1 MCQSH
6 KDEGVWTR
14 AHITVCALHV
24 RIQGSNVRKC
34 VFSLYEEL
42 RVTQCSRIPPEGTQW
57 SVRPARRNKKQ
68 KHKAFIHS
76 PRSLYL
82 SLARLRSSVSFYLR
96 LITISLSLSLRTHRQ
111 ISHSC
116 FVGVNER
123 TPRISERTRKG
134 EQYSEDRTWMNSRSH
149 LHAYPAC
156 STASLCVQVFLF
168 IFLYWST
175 IYTGFNT
182 SETVGRLRAADT
194 LYLRMTNE
202 PKQARNR
209 LLNKTQTHL
218 RSPSN
223 FAKAH
228 KLALCTQCK
237 SHLCLCRITWDIHLT
252 VIHIFIYMHRRDDS
266 AVGHHIFAH

>member
-34 VFSLYEEL
+34 AFSLYEEL

-96 LITISLSLSLRTHRQ
+96 LITLFPSPSSSVHIDKSVIGWNVVVQ
-111 ISHSC
+111 CFSHSF
-116 FVGVNER
+116 FVGSMKER
-123 TPRISERTRKG
+123 HGFQKEREKENNTVKTEHGSTLDLICMHTQHALQPPFVFKCFCSYSCTDLLFALVLIPLKQSGVCVLLTRF
-134 EQYSEDRTWMNSRSH
+134 T
-149 LHAYPAC
+149 
-156 STASLCVQVFLF
+156 
-168 IFLYWST
+168 
-175 IYTGFNT
+175 
-182 SETVGRLRAADT
+182 
-194 LYLRMTNE
+194 
-202 PKQARNR
+202 
-209 LLNKTQTHL
+209 
-218 RSPSN
+218 
-223 FAKAH
+223 
-228 KLALCTQCK
+228 
-237 SHLCLCRITWDIHLT
+237 
-252 VIHIFIYMHRRDDS
+252 
-266 AVGHHIFAH
+266 